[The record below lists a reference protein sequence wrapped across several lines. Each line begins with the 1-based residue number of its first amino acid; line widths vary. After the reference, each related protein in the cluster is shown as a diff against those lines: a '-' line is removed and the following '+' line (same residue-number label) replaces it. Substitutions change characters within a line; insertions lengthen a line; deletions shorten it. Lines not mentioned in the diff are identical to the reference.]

1 MACLAF
7 QPEHTA
13 SASAAISEEFNATH
27 TVRFPI
33 PRSHQNELTQQ
44 QPIKSVYELYSA
56 CSKYSARVTVAV
68 EGFLLCQQYPSVVL

>member
-7 QPEHTA
+7 QPKHTA

-27 TVRFPI
+27 TVRFQI

-44 QPIKSVYELYSA
+44 QPIKSVYELYYALSVV
-56 CSKYSARVTVAV
+56 VTV
-68 EGFLLCQQYPSVVL
+68 EGFLLCQPYPSVVL